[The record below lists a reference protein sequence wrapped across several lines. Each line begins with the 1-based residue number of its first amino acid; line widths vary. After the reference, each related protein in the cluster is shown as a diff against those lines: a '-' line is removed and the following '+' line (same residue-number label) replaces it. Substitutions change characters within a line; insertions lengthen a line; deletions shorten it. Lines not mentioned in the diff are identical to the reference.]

1 MGKAINN
8 IHVKSIWL
16 NGETLNRNYITH
28 KEILA
33 GGTLKFEMSSVPN
46 LNKIFENL
54 ISAKIYGNFP

>member
-1 MGKAINN
+1 M
-8 IHVKSIWL
+8 KSIWL